1 MLHSPFVKFLIEVFF
16 NSVFSRWSRNNP
28 ALHILRSLGL
38 FDRHFFWMPNRTLFF
53 ASGTVSYF
61 VYSMSLLIHIML
73 VRFNYCGIWIL
84 NYLFSCL
91 PWIFQFLFLTVL
103 SAISKDWLDWPSRGS
118 EIFQLAD
125 SFLHCPR
132 SILLPWNLYK
142 SIIKKFVFIN
152 VNISFVDYVYCLIFN
167 NTIVKDNI
175 L

>member
-16 NSVFSRWSRNNP
+16 NSAFSRWSWNNP
-28 ALHILRSLGL
+28 VLHILRSLGL
-38 FDRHFFWMPNRTLFF
+38 FDRHSFWLPNRTLFF

-118 EIFQLAD
+118 VYFSWRIYFYTVLEAFCCFETCINQLLK
-125 SFLHCPR
+125 SLC
-132 SILLPWNLYK
+132 LLM
-142 SIIKKFVFIN
+142 
-152 VNISFVDYVYCLIFN
+152 
-167 NTIVKDNI
+167 
-175 L
+175 